1 MPNIIVHST
10 GQIKQ
15 QSFLLPGFY
24 MTLIMT
30 GVTVI
35 VALTWWQWLGLL

>member
-1 MPNIIVHST
+1 
-10 GQIKQ
+10 
-15 QSFLLPGFY
+15 LLPGFY